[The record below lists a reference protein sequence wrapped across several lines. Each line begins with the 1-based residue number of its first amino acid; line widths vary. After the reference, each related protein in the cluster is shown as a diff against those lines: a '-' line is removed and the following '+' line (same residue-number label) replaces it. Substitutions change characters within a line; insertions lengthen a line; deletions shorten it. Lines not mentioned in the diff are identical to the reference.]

1 MADSPDDVRD
11 LVVVGASLAG
21 LRAVEAARRTGY
33 DGRITLVGAEPHLPY
48 DRPPL
53 SKAFLEEGTVPD
65 APPFRSEQHLRE
77 ELGVDLVLGTPAT
90 GLDASDRV
98 LEAGDREVAYD
109 RLVVATGAAARML
122 PGTEGVAGVHPLR
135 TVDDAVAVRA
145 ALDAGAR
152 TVVIG
157 AGFIGSE
164 VASGARK
171 RGLPVTIVEGL
182 DVPLTR
188 SVGPEA
194 GHVCADL
201 HRANGA
207 DLRLGTG
214 VREVLVTDGR
224 AVGVL
229 LDDGTQV
236 DADLVVAGIGVVPST
251 GWLRDSGVAL
261 HERDGAL
268 LCDAT
273 LATSLPGVYGA
284 GDVAH
289 WPNPLFDGQLMR
301 LEHWT
306 NAAEHG
312 AAAAT
317 NALDPSGGVP
327 VSSVPYFWSD
337 WYGHRIQFVG
347 VPQADEVVVLADEP
361 YLALYRR
368 GDRVVGALTIDRPT
382 QIMKLRRLISQR
394 ASWPEARTFAE
405 GLPAVRAPQPAG

>member
-1 MADSPDDVRD
+1 MGDVRD

-21 LRAVEAARRTGY
+21 LRAVEAARRRGY

-53 SKAFLEEGTVPD
+53 SKAFLDEGGPAE
-65 APPFRSEQHLRE
+65 APPFRTEEHLRA
-77 ELGVDLVLGTPAT
+77 ELGVELALGAPAT
-90 GLDASDRV
+90 ALDPGEGV
-98 LEAGDREVAYD
+98 VVVGDREIRYD
-109 RLVVATGAAARML
+109 RVVVATGAAARRL
-122 PGTEGVAGVHPLR
+122 PGTQGVSGVHALR
-135 TVDDAVAVRA
+135 TVDDAREVRA

-171 RGLPVTIVEGL
+171 RGLPVTIVESL

-194 GHVCADL
+194 GEVCAEL

-207 DLRLGTG
+207 DLRCGTG
-214 VREVLVTDGR
+214 VRRVVVEAGR
-224 AVGVL
+224 ATGVE
-229 LDDGTQV
+229 LDDGTV
-236 DADLVVAGIGVVPST
+236 VPADLVVAGIGVEPST
-251 GWLRDSGVAL
+251 GWLRSSGVRL
-261 HERDGAL
+261 HERDGGL

-289 WPNPLFDGQLMR
+289 WPNPLFDDQVMR

-306 NAAEHG
+306 NAADHG
-312 AAAAT
+312 AAAAAA
-317 NALDPSGGVP
+317 ALDPAAAVP
-327 VSSVPYFWSD
+327 VAAMPYFWSD

-347 VPQADEVVVLADEP
+347 VPQADEIAVIAHDP

-368 GDRVVGALTIDRPT
+368 GDRVVGALTVDRPT

-394 ASWPEARTFAE
+394 ASWAEATGFAQT
-405 GLPAVRAPQPAG
+405 LPAVRTPQPTG